1 MKQMCLNTIQLTNQT
16 ELLHWIISPEDD
28 VVFDSY
34 SQKNIK
40 QHMKVCDFIGFRFHC
55 LGLNFM
61 KVKI

>member
-1 MKQMCLNTIQLTNQT
+1 MKQLCLNRIRLTNQT

-28 VVFDSY
+28 VVFGSY
-34 SQKNIK
+34 SPENI
-40 QHMKVCDFIGFRFHC
+40 QQCMKVCDFIGFRFHC